1 VFDSR
6 LGQETFLLAFSPT
19 IGPTQPPI
27 QWVQG
32 AVSPGAKR
40 QGSEGTSPSSGTEFR
55 MVEPYLH
62 FAMSLHGMMLIKL
75 EGNFAFFYR

>member
-1 VFDSR
+1 
-6 LGQETFLLAFSPT
+6 
-19 IGPTQPPI
+19 
-27 QWVQG
+27 
-32 AVSPGAKR
+32 
-40 QGSEGTSPSSGTEFR
+40 